1 MPKTKFQSVIFTLL
15 MVFCMVFCMTCYT
28 ISMNM
33 GGLTP
38 RVFLMA
44 IQEMWLEYVVVFC
57 LIFFIITELAKKL
70 AFRIVTPGKDAPIFI
85 ILSIQCFTV
94 CLIVPVITLFATLV
108 HNGTNS
114 WFTNWIQLAFL
125 CFPVA
130 LCLQVFF
137 VGPLVRLI
145 FRTLFRKQLAEAS
158 H

>member
-1 MPKTKFQSVIFTLL
+1 

-38 RVFLMA
+38 QVFLMA

-70 AFRIVTPGKDAPIFI
+70 AFRVVTPGKDAPIFI

-108 HNGTNS
+108 HNGTNG

-137 VGPLVRLI
+137 IGPLVRLI
-145 FRTLFRKQLAEAS
+145 FRTLFRKQLAE
-158 H
+158 

>member
-38 RVFLMA
+38 QVFLMA

-70 AFRIVTPGKDAPIFI
+70 AFRVVTPGKDAPIFI

-108 HNGTNS
+108 HNGTNG

-137 VGPLVRLI
+137 IGPLVRLI
-145 FRTLFRKQLAEAS
+145 FRTLFRKQLAE
-158 H
+158 

>member
-1 MPKTKFQSVIFTLL
+1 MIFQ
-15 MVFCMVFCMTCYT
+15 MTCYT

-38 RVFLMA
+38 QVFRMA

-57 LIFFIITELAKKL
+57 LIFFIITELAKK
-70 AFRIVTPGKDAPIFI
+70 
-85 ILSIQCFTV
+85 
-94 CLIVPVITLFATLV
+94 
-108 HNGTNS
+108 
-114 WFTNWIQLAFL
+114 LAFL

-145 FRTLFRKQLAEAS
+145 FRTLFRKQLAE
-158 H
+158 